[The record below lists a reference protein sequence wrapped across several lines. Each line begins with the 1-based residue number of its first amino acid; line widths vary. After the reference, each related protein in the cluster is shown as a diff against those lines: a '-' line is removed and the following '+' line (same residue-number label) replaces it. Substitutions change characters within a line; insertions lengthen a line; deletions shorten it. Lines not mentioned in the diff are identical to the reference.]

1 MTIILPRDLK
11 FVCGS
16 RPFSETDPIL
26 KGDFEIGFRWGTPAA
41 FPRVEEI
48 HDTNVMQPN
57 RKMGPPG
64 PALIPSMT
72 GMLKKAPYLLTFI
85 GGAMFLMSC
94 KGEVAS
100 SPSRPVPEIGVV
112 TVTAE
117 SVPDEPE
124 FIGQAEAS
132 RIVEIRSQVT
142 GIIKERYFQEG
153 RKIKKSDRLYRIDPV
168 PFHAAVVSATAR
180 VAQAEARLVQA
191 EQDLERVK
199 PLLAE
204 QAVSQKDVDDAV
216 AQQLAAKAGLDA
228 AKGDLVKAKFDLDN
242 TIILAP
248 ITGLI
253 ERTRVYE
260 GRLVS
265 AQTDLLTIIHQIDPM
280 YVVVNAPEA
289 FLIKRREDIAAKKI
303 EHPGVYNLTGTLI
316 FLNGSTYPHDGTLDL
331 LDVGLR
337 TETGERPA
345 RVTFPNHAGIL
356 VPGQFVAIRFHGVSR
371 NGVVL
376 VPQRSVQ
383 QGPKGPFVYVIGSGN
398 KVEIRDVK
406 ATDWRGNQWLV
417 EEGLTS
423 GEQVV
428 VDSLQR
434 INPGSVVKPVS
445 VEVES
450 SENQLSGPK
459 TQASK

>member
-1 MTIILPRDLK
+1 MIKIACHRTL
-11 FVCGS
+11 VS
-16 RPFSETDPIL
+16 
-26 KGDFEIGFRWGTPAA
+26 A
-41 FPRVEEI
+41 FCLVGCAGLA
-48 HDTNVMQPN
+48 VLF
-57 RKMGPPG
+57 G
-64 PALIPSMT
+64 
-72 GMLKKAPYLLTFI
+72 
-85 GGAMFLMSC
+85 C
-94 KGEVAS
+94 KQEAVSSTSHHLQEV
-100 SPSRPVPEIGVV
+100 GVV
-112 TVTAE
+112 TTE
-117 SVPDEPE
+117 TRSVPDEPE
-124 FIGQAEAS
+124 FIGQTEAS
-132 RIVEIRSQVT
+132 RIVEIRPQVT
-142 GIIKERYFQEG
+142 GIIKDRYFQEG
-153 RKIKKSDRLYRIDPV
+153 RNIKKGDRLYRIDLV
-168 PFHAAVVSATAR
+168 PFAAAVVSAAAR

-191 EQDLERVK
+191 DQDLDRVK

-216 AQQLAAKAGLDA
+216 AQQLAAKAALDA

-242 TIILAP
+242 TVIVAP

-280 YVVVNAPEA
+280 YAVVNAPEA

-316 FLNGSTYPHDGTLDL
+316 FLNGSTYPRDGTLDL

-356 VPGQFVAIRFHGVSR
+356 VPGQFVSVRFHGVSR
-371 NGVVL
+371 SGVVL

-383 QGPKGPFVYVIGSGN
+383 QGPKGPIVYVIGADN

-406 ATDWRGNQWLV
+406 ATDWRGTQWLV
-417 EEGLTS
+417 EEGLAS

-428 VDSLQR
+428 VDSVQR
-434 INPGSVVKPVS
+434 IIPGSVVKPVS
-445 VEVES
+445 IEVES
-450 SENQLSGPK
+450 SGNQLSGQK
-459 TQASK
+459 TQAPK